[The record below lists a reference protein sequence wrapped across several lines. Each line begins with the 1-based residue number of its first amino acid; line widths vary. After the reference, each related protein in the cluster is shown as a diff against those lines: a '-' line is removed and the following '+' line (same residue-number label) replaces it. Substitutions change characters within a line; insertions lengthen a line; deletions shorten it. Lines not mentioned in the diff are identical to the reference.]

1 MKFLR
6 GEISCHFRIK
16 VGLEGQRV
24 KGNGDFGIMSFERD
38 LRRRSTAVGRTVS
51 FQEAKLL
58 ISGILSFGFGFR
70 LKVAFLVGGRG
81 GKFEKFPYTYEI
93 QLGIE

>member
-6 GEISCHFRIK
+6 GEISCHFQFK

-24 KGNGDFGIMSFERD
+24 KGNGDFGMSFERD

-58 ISGILSFGFGFR
+58 ISGILSFGFDFR
-70 LKVAFLVGGRG
+70 LKVAILVGGRG
-81 GKFEKFPYTYEI
+81 GKFVQFPYTYEI